1 MLPIMMR
8 IYIHCGIISSGG
20 AMMIANIK
28 QSGDGYNIL
37 TMK

>member
-1 MLPIMMR
+1 MCA
-8 IYIHCGIISSGG
+8 YIHCGIISSGG
-20 AMMIANIK
+20 GMMIANIK